1 MRFSSTNFVTTQSRE
16 KHASLL
22 TTCYSNNVST
32 LGHCCAEHKSEH
44 DNDINDAEID
54 TEIEAMEAME
64 ADAMEDVASDIPEF
78 VGQPGGT
85 GYMSNKSSIEF
96 FDLPV
101 MEQMFNK
108 EIA

>member
-1 MRFSSTNFVTTQSRE
+1 
-16 KHASLL
+16 
-22 TTCYSNNVST
+22 
-32 LGHCCAEHKSEH
+32 
-44 DNDINDAEID
+44 
-54 TEIEAMEAME
+54 MEAME

-101 MEQMFNK
+101 TEQMFNK